1 MLQHTEEVD
10 VDAEEGVEDVADLVE
25 VFLYVSGG
33 EQVDAV
39 DHEDAL
45 VEDHGPQLLLGV
57 LVLVDPVEV
66 RDVVEQKGVI
76 HVFLV
81 AEDVVLE
88 DADHLQAH
96 RPPCSRSENLSEKS
110 SQQVL
115 PGEQYLKMRQTA
127 YPTCP

>member
-88 DADHLQAH
+88 DADHLLWA
-96 RPPCSRSENLSEKS
+96 LAGI
-110 SQQVL
+110 L
-115 PGEQYLKMRQTA
+115 LGA
-127 YPTCP
+127 